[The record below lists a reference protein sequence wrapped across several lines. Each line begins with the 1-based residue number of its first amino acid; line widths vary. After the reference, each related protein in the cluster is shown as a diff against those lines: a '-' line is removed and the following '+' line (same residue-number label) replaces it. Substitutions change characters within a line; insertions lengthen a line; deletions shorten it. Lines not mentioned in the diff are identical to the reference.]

1 MWLLMAPRVDRTP
14 SSIRCGITSSAVA
27 YRAKETAPQ
36 VLSLL
41 LSTQSIQSLWLE
53 RAHEETAK
61 AAKTS
66 PHHRQHHEG
75 LNGPSPTRIHFE
87 DRCSAVAA
95 AGFRLRA
102 FRTQLLPHPRIRSLS
117 TSSSLP
123 HRWTAENAGHSIA
136 HQRLSFF
143 FFFWGNPSLTN
154 SDVLQP
160 PTFRLTGRERARRD
174 EMKPS
179 KTHKHQRLTQ
189 PTVREYRC
197 CALIPPRRARWCWC
211 CVCRNFI
218 STEMD
223 NESSFEFKF

>member
-36 VLSLL
+36 VLPLL

-66 PHHRQHHEG
+66 QHHRQHHEG
-75 LNGPSPTRIHFE
+75 LNGPSPTRIDFE

-102 FRTQLLPHPRIRSLS
+102 FRTQLLPPILAFV
-117 TSSSLP
+117 P
-123 HRWTAENAGHSIA
+123 F
-136 HQRLSFF
+136 QRHHHFHTGEQPKTRGTRLLISALAFF
-143 FFFWGNPSLTN
+143 FF
-154 SDVLQP
+154 
-160 PTFRLTGRERARRD
+160 
-174 EMKPS
+174 
-179 KTHKHQRLTQ
+179 
-189 PTVREYRC
+189 
-197 CALIPPRRARWCWC
+197 
-211 CVCRNFI
+211 
-218 STEMD
+218 
-223 NESSFEFKF
+223 

>member
-1 MWLLMAPRVDRTP
+1 MQNDRGYSLPTICRGIYLFRSIFCMEFAIMMNPGDWYRYVAFNGPRVDRTP

-75 LNGPSPTRIHFE
+75 LNGPSPTRIDFE

-123 HRWTAENAGHSIA
+123 HR
-136 HQRLSFF
+136 
-143 FFFWGNPSLTN
+143 
-154 SDVLQP
+154 
-160 PTFRLTGRERARRD
+160 
-174 EMKPS
+174 
-179 KTHKHQRLTQ
+179 
-189 PTVREYRC
+189 
-197 CALIPPRRARWCWC
+197 
-211 CVCRNFI
+211 
-218 STEMD
+218 
-223 NESSFEFKF
+223 